1 MKIDG
6 SWVPESDEELE
17 LFDKLHQAK
26 VEAYEAGV
34 DPDQIAAAMSFIA
47 SASLIDKPEDDKKSL
62 EERIEEEK
70 NMVKNCPTCD
80 EEIQKVFP
88 LGVGGELLVNPCGHT
103 FDWEERHKLQGWV
116 EDPIEN
122 NE

>member
-17 LFDKLHQAK
+17 LFDKLHRAK
-26 VEAYEAGV
+26 VEAFEAGIE
-34 DPDQIAAAMSFIA
+34 PDQIAAAMSFMA
-47 SASLIDKPEDDKKSL
+47 STSLVSKPEDKNKSL

-70 NMVKNCPTCD
+70 GKVKNCPECG
-80 EEIQKVFP
+80 EEIQQVNP
-88 LGVGGELLVNPCGHT
+88 LGVGGELMVAPCGHT
-103 FDWEERHKLQGWV
+103 FDWTEKDKLQGWV